1 MDDKKIAFI
10 FGSSNEDSKIY
21 EGNIDKIGDMFDG
34 YFHSTYLL
42 NYANEKYP
50 EVSVFK
56 KLSNRHTPEAISFFY
71 TKFLNH
77 IVFLNTTKYLEN
89 GRISKHGKT
98 GVFLLP
104 DNITEKQKEALDI
117 FLDEISDYHI
127 TIAYDIRIENGIV
140 LDNEVS
146 SLSSE
151 SPRELFDKFFDIR
164 KSKSL

>member
-10 FGSSNEDSKIY
+10 FGSSKENSEVY
-21 EGNIDKIGDMFDG
+21 EGNIEEIGDIRDG

-42 NYANEKYP
+42 NFSKEKYP
-50 EVSVFK
+50 ETTVFR
-56 KLSNRHTPEAISFFY
+56 KLSNRHSPEAISFFY
-71 TKFLNH
+71 TKLFNH
-77 IVFLNTTKYLEN
+77 IVFLNTTKYLED
-89 GRISKHGKT
+89 GRMSKHGKT

-104 DNITEKQKEALDI
+104 ESITEKQKDGLYS

-146 SLSSE
+146 SVSSE
-151 SPRELFDKFFDIR
+151 EPRELFDKFFNI
-164 KSKSL
+164 KKTKSL